1 MRGGCNLE
9 RRLEVGTRR
18 AAPAGRQHRRAR
30 WTALA
35 RSWSTQSS
43 SRPLKRRSVELL
55 PKRWQSSWP
64 HLTCSIHHFFCARFT
79 SQLFQAIL
87 ARSRSRER
95 AAEAQQRRR
104 LQRPKTRV
112 VLSTSAS
119 KGSYRILQEEFSS
132 LGNSLGRSYQRLGHQ
147 TELDGAQ
154 LQLRSYSYSTPEA
167 LQKTQEDGFLFWT
180 LTRLLCSLQSSWFSP
195 FFGDQPPAEDI
206 CYSYHVYDFR
216 VYARICLAIRIILM
230 IYQHILSSWDMRAI
244 KWISCKWN
252 LRSVKWQSRKMR
264 YSLFILF
271 SLDLVKFLQ
280 SPNRK

>member
-18 AAPAGRQHRRAR
+18 AAVAGRQHKRAR
-30 WTALA
+30 WTAPA

-43 SRPLKRRSVELL
+43 SRLLKRRSVELL
-55 PKRWQSSWP
+55 PKRWQLSWL
-64 HLTCSIHHFFCARFT
+64 HISCSIHHFFCARFT
-79 SQLFQAIL
+79 SQLLQAIL

-132 LGNSLGRSYQRLGHQ
+132 LGNSLGRSYQRLGNQ
-147 TELDGAQ
+147 TEVEGNQ

-167 LQKTQEDGFLFWT
+167 LQKTQEDGFLYWT
-180 LTRLLCSLQSSWFSP
+180 F
-195 FFGDQPPAEDI
+195 
-206 CYSYHVYDFR
+206 
-216 VYARICLAIRIILM
+216 AR
-230 IYQHILSSWDMRAI
+230 H
-244 KWISCKWN
+244 
-252 LRSVKWQSRKMR
+252 
-264 YSLFILF
+264 
-271 SLDLVKFLQ
+271 
-280 SPNRK
+280 